1 MEYPRMR
8 ISCPPKFSSNRF
20 DPAIHHH
27 LLPYETRSC
36 LTIHIFYAV
45 SHPMRSSP
53 PFESLTF
60 FFHILTVLFS
70 HKFSYEVNQE
80 LITNRIHKFFLI
92 RWSLKEDIHDN
103 FTLNFS
109 RWIFKIVCENGVNYV
124 NVNFTILYSFSNYVT
139 KFQRKIS
146 SKRNN
151 DTRIRAGKKK
161 KRKKENLC
169 THSIWRYR
177 RPNSRVHCG
186 SERKQNGRGR
196 IGS

>member
-1 MEYPRMR
+1 MEYPRTR

-27 LLPYETRSC
+27 LLRNSFLFNDPYLLRCFSSDEVFT
-36 LTIHIFYAV
+36 TIRISHI
-45 SHPMRSSP
+45 
-53 PFESLTF
+53 F